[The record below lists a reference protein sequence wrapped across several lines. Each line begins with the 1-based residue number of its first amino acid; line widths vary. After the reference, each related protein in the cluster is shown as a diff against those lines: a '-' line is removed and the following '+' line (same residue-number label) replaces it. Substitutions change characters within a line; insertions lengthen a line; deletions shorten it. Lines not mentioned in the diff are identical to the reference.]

1 MFLKYDYD
9 WCNDRRHIMAS
20 GVARQL
26 GRGVLW
32 DRRCVHLIGW
42 NDLWVVYKVIM
53 PAVIYEGW
61 RRRER
66 GGNEGCDQ

>member
-1 MFLKYDYD
+1 
-9 WCNDRRHIMAS
+9 MAS

-26 GRGVLW
+26 GPGVLR
-32 DRRCVHLIGW
+32 DRRCLHLNGR
-42 NDLWVVYKVIM
+42 NDLWVVNKVII
-53 PAVIYEGW
+53 PAEIYEGW